1 MVMANVEAGTLGLA
15 RTFQVSAH
23 IMMES
28 LNRKSRREKSISPT
42 GPWQGYK
49 GVILL

>member
-1 MVMANVEAGTLGLA
+1 MVMASVEAGTLGLA

-28 LNRKSRREKSISPT
+28 LNRKSRREKSYFT
-42 GPWQGYK
+42 HGALAR
-49 GVILL
+49 V